1 MYPVE
6 SGKTDPCALIAYIQL
21 LFYWKKANVSAIFKK
36 GDKEN
41 PGNYRPISL
50 TSQVCK
56 ILESMLRY
64 SIVGHL
70 KENKLIH
77 NSQHEFMKNRS
88 CLTNLLQFLETVT
101 DYIDRGYPV
110 DVIYLNFQKDFDKV
124 PHRRLI
130 HKLTAHGIGGK
141 VLNWIRDWLSGR
153 EQRVVLLG
161 STSTWS
167 PIKSGV
173 PQGSVLGPV
182 LFYIYINDID
192 DVVSSKILKFADDTK
207 LYRAATNQDDREIL
221 RLIN

>member
-1 MYPVE
+1 M
-6 SGKTDPCALIAYIQL
+6 T
-21 LFYWKKANVSAIFKK
+21 ANVSAIFKK

-50 TSQVCK
+50 TSQVFK
-56 ILESMLRY
+56 IFESMLRD

-77 NSQHEFMKNRS
+77 DSQHGFMKNRS
-88 CLTNLLQFLETVT
+88 CLINLLQFLETVT
-101 DYIDRGYPV
+101 DYIDKGYPV
-110 DVIYLNFQKDFDKV
+110 DVIYLDFQKAFDKV

-130 HKLTAHGIGGK
+130 HKLTAHGIDGK

-167 PIKSGV
+167 PVKSG
-173 PQGSVLGPV
+173 
-182 LFYIYINDID
+182 YH
-192 DVVSSKILKFADDTK
+192 
-207 LYRAATNQDDREIL
+207 RAQF
-221 RLIN
+221 

>member
-1 MYPVE
+1 
-6 SGKTDPCALIAYIQL
+6 
-21 LFYWKKANVSAIFKK
+21 
-36 GDKEN
+36 
-41 PGNYRPISL
+41 
-50 TSQVCK
+50 
-56 ILESMLRY
+56 MLRD

-77 NSQHEFMKNRS
+77 DSQNGFMKNRS
-88 CLTNLLQFLETVT
+88 CLTNLLQFLETIT
-101 DYIDRGYPV
+101 DYIDKGYPV
-110 DVIYLNFQKDFDKV
+110 DVIYLDFRKAFDKV

-141 VLNWIRDWLSGR
+141 VLYWIRDWLSGR

-167 PIKSGV
+167 PIKSMV

-182 LFYIYINDID
+182 LFLIYINDID

-207 LYRAATNQDDREIL
+207 LYRAVINQDDIEIL
-221 RLIN
+221 RSDLVNLCHWSKDWLMLFNIDKFKTLHIGRGNLNELYNMEGRTLGSSS